1 MFSNVSN
8 RISNA
13 WCHKTEA
20 VILPALSAA
29 SWHRGRL
36 DLTVPSQM
44 PLAIRPLI
52 MSLRA
57 SLVTQMVKNPPAM
70 PETWVWSL
78 GGDDALKKR
87 TATHSSILAWKM
99 LWIEKPGRLQSMG
112 LQRIGHDWSN
122 LAVHTHCQW
131 TLGFTGV
138 QISLRVSVFHSFR
151 CMSRNGIA
159 GSSDNST
166 FNFLWGTDFHS
177 NCSFYIPISRVWGVR
192 IYFLF

>member
-36 DLTVPSQM
+36 DLTFPSQM

-99 LWIEKPGRLQSMG
+99 LWIEKPGRLQSVG
-112 LQRIGHDWSN
+112 SQRVGHDW
-122 LAVHTHCQW
+122 AT
-131 TLGFTGV
+131 FT
-138 QISLRVSVFHSFR
+138 F
-151 CMSRNGIA
+151 
-159 GSSDNST
+159 T
-166 FNFLWGTDFHS
+166 FNITKLSRTTSYNSGKLVFS
-177 NCSFYIPISRVWGVR
+177 NRFPRKLVWANLKIPSSPEARHCWLDIA
-192 IYFLF
+192 